1 MLKGVWRIIAKS
13 ASIVTIIS
21 ALCVGVQGIIAYDSS
36 QIQLLIQAD
45 PKSFFIWFMIVGTL
59 CLITLIFSIWMYF
72 RHKKRLQALFTINF
86 IDVAWAW
93 SIEFIP
99 KNENQSIT
107 YTSIVQLQANCP
119 KCKGMME
126 VQSIGE
132 KAVVIQ
138 CMSDECKTKK
148 NYNDGDENR
157 LYHQVKLKIE
167 KHRKEMSK
175 LY

>member
-1 MLKGVWRIIAKS
+1 MH
-13 ASIVTIIS
+13 
-21 ALCVGVQGIIAYDSS
+21 
-36 QIQLLIQAD
+36 
-45 PKSFFIWFMIVGTL
+45 
-59 CLITLIFSIWMYF
+59 F

-126 VQSIGE
+126 VQSIGG
-132 KAVVIQ
+132 KAVVVR
-138 CMSDECKTKK
+138 CMSDECKTTK

-167 KHRKEMSK
+167 NHRKEMSK